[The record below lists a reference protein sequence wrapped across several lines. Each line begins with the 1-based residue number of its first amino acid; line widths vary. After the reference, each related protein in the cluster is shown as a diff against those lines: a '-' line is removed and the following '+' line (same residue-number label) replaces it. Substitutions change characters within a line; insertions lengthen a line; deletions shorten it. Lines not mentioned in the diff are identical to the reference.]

1 MKVVIK
7 KAGRKGKKYEA
18 LVGGKTVAFGATG
31 YEDFTTHK
39 DPKRKE
45 RYTARHRK
53 TEDWT
58 RSGVDTAGFYAKH
71 ILWNK
76 PTVAASVRDLN
87 SKYSD
92 VSFVVG

>member
-7 KAGRKGKKYEA
+7 RSSRKGKKYEA
-18 LVGGKTVAFGATG
+18 LVDGKTVAFGAAA
-31 YEDFTTHK
+31 YEDYTTHK

-45 RYTARHRK
+45 RYIARHRK

-71 ILWNK
+71 ILWNQ
-76 PTVAASVRDLN
+76 PSVAASVRDLN
-87 SKYSD
+87 AKFSD
-92 VSFVVG
+92 VQFVLA